1 MHQPYTPNR
10 TAILTPTTNSSPNRD
25 VFPVRVLLRFSGEV
39 STKAPATRRQFLTRM
54 RRNIKEALKSEHIA
68 FRFQRHR
75 GRLVIDLDSD
85 AGIDIVSRI
94 FGIQSLS
101 RVVTRPVDAL
111 PSILEQGCALFEEQV
126 RGKRFAVRA
135 RRIGP
140 RAKGPFTSRDIETA
154 LGAALL
160 PMAAGVDLDQPEVT
174 VGIELFKGE
183 AHFFTERITGHGG
196 LPLGTEGKALCLLSG
211 GFDSPVAAWQML
223 RRGVMLDYV
232 FFNMG
237 GTEHQR
243 DVLDVAKIL
252 ADRWSYGSRPK
263 LHAVDFTPLLQL
275 LREHTERRYW
285 QVLLKRLMVRMAT
298 RIASE
303 VRAIALVKGDAVG
316 QVSSQTLQNIAVISR
331 ATDLT
336 ILRPVVGMN
345 KEEIVELSKVVGTH
359 DAAARIREHCA
370 MVAKGPATAARL
382 GDIQREEEYL
392 EAAGASE
399 RIERLLAQR
408 SIFDLRS
415 LRLVSSE
422 GITTALQKIPDN
434 ALIIDLRSKA
444 AYQGWH
450 FPNALHLEFS
460 HALELHPPFD
470 PEKTYVFYCEYE
482 IKSAQLA
489 ELLTRRGVRG
499 YHFRGGLKAL
509 VHYAMAQGLTLPE
522 FLAPVTPSD

>member
-1 MHQPYTPNR
+1 
-10 TAILTPTTNSSPNRD
+10 
-25 VFPVRVLLRFSGEV
+25 
-39 STKAPATRRQFLTRM
+39 M
-54 RRNIKEALKSEHIA
+54 RRNIKEALKAERIT
-68 FRFQRHR
+68 FRFERHR
-75 GRLVIDLDSD
+75 GRLVIDLD
-85 AGIDIVSRI
+85 AETGIEIISRI

-101 RVVTRPVDAL
+101 RVVTRPVDSL
-111 PSILEQGCALFEEQV
+111 PSIVEQGYALFEQRV

-135 RRIGP
+135 RRIGS
-140 RAKGPFTSRDIETA
+140 RAKGPFTSRDIETT

-160 PMAAGVDLDQPEVT
+160 PMAAGVDLDHPEIT
-174 VGIELFKGE
+174 VGVELFKGE
-183 AHFFTERITGHGG
+183 AHFFTERIAGYGG

-243 DVLDVAKIL
+243 DVLEVAKIL
-252 ADRWSYGSRPK
+252 ADRWSYGSRTK
-263 LHAVDFTPLLQL
+263 LHAVDFTPLMHALQ
-275 LREHTERRYW
+275 EHTERRYW

-298 RIASE
+298 QIASE

-331 ATDLT
+331 ATDLP

-345 KEEIVELSKVVGTH
+345 KEEIVELSKIVGTH

-382 GDIQREEEYL
+382 GDIKREEERL
-392 EAAGASE
+392 EAAGVSE
-399 RIERLLAQR
+399 SIEQLLEQR
-408 SIFDLRS
+408 SIFDLRG
-415 LRLVSSE
+415 LRLLNSE
-422 GITTALQKIPDN
+422 SMTTALQKIPDD
-434 ALIIDLRSKA
+434 ALTIDLRSKA
-444 AYQGWH
+444 AYLGWH

-460 HALELHPPFD
+460 HALELHTAFD
-470 PEKTYVFYCEYE
+470 PGKTYVFYCEYE

-489 ELLTRRGVRG
+489 ELLTRRGVRA
-499 YHFRGGLKAL
+499 YHFQGGFKAL

-522 FLAPVTPSD
+522 FLTPVTLSD